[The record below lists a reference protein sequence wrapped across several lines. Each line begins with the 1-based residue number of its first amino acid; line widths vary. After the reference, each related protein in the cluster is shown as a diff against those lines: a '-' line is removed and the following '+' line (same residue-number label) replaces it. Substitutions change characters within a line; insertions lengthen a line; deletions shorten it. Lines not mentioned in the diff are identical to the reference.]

1 MLNTGVWRSTS
12 DELTTAVRVSI
23 MPQKVPG
30 EGQSSQAFEIK
41 DARGGQHPYDGNKRV
56 GRFDLLR
63 PSGGPSG
70 GPENQVLREVMV
82 GLYTPLYVDDYGAD
96 CPCRS

>member
-12 DELTTAVRVSI
+12 EELTTAVRVSI

-30 EGQSSQAFEIK
+30 KGQSSQASEIK

-63 PSGGPSG
+63 PSGGPRRASPQATAEDG
-70 GPENQVLREVMV
+70 KRAQQVAR
-82 GLYTPLYVDDYGAD
+82 
-96 CPCRS
+96 